1 MSGSRPPSRLEPLD
15 KGFYSEMLNEDFT
28 ADGIDNQPEITQNLQ
43 VNFYYHDH
51 VTYQPY
57 ISKFIFLVA
66 SCVFRNDT

>member
-43 VNFYYHDH
+43 VKKIYRFFMIFHD
-51 VTYQPY
+51 
-57 ISKFIFLVA
+57 
-66 SCVFRNDT
+66 